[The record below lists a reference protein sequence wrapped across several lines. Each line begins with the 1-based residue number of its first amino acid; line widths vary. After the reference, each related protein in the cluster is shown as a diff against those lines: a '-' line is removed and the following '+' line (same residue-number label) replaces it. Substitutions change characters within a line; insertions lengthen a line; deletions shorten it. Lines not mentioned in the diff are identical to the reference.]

1 MLFLSLYLGYF
12 LVKFYSVINIFSQ
25 QSMPLSSLIFSI
37 VVFVIWTFIPVLG
50 YLFAK
55 LIGAKGKSSARI
67 LFIVGAVLGL
77 FENVLFNFEFFMPYQ
92 GDVSIIMV
100 MVLFFITA
108 FISLKESSFLL
119 KSNNK

>member
-67 LFIVGAVLGL
+67 LFIVGAVVGL

>member
-1 MLFLSLYLGYF
+1 M
-12 LVKFYSVINIFSQ
+12 
-25 QSMPLSSLIFSI
+25 
-37 VVFVIWTFIPVLG
+37 VFVIWTFIPVLG

-67 LFIVGAVLGL
+67 LFIVGAVVGL

>member
-12 LVKFYSVINIFSQ
+12 LVKLYSVINIFSQ